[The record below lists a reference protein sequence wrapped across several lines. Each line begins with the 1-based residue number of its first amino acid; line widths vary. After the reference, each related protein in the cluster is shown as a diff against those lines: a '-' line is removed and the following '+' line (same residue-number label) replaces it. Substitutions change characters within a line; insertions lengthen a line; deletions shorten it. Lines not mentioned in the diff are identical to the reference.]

1 MRKNTRLKEYKKSK
15 YIISEAIMKKGE
27 KRKKMLL
34 KIAYDMFLTNGYE
47 NTSVD
52 EIIEKAQIAKGTYYY
67 YFQSK
72 EQMLEEVIDM
82 MIDNETEMAEQII
95 KTDISVPQKIVG
107 ILTSMKPTEEEQP
120 IKNTL
125 FQEENVLMHHK
136 VRKKLID
143 TLTPL
148 LSEVIKEGVNEG
160 IFKCD
165 NRPERVKMLLII
177 SDGTFNEGTFSQRD
191 ISVFIDM
198 TEKLL
203 GAENGTM
210 NFIYNLIDK
219 TDMEAVK

>member
-1 MRKNTRLKEYKKSK
+1 
-15 YIISEAIMKKGE
+15 MKKGE
-27 KRKKMLL
+27 KRKQELL
-34 KIAYDMFLTNGYE
+34 KIGYDMFLTRGYE

-52 EIIEKAQIAKGTYYY
+52 EIIEKVQIAKGTYYY

-82 MIDNETEMAEQII
+82 MIDSETEMAKQVI
-95 KTDISVPQKIVG
+95 TMDISVPQKIVG
-107 ILTSMKPTEEEQP
+107 ILASMKPSEEEEP

-125 FQEENVLMHHK
+125 FQQENVLMHYK

-143 TLTPL
+143 IIAPL

-160 IFKCD
+160 IFECE
-165 NRPERVKMLLII
+165 NIPERVKMLLII
-177 SDGTFNEGTFSQRD
+177 SDSTFNEGTFSEKD

-203 GAENGTM
+203 GAESGTM
-210 NFIYNLIDK
+210 SFIYDLIDK
-219 TDMEAVK
+219 SDMEAVE

>member
-1 MRKNTRLKEYKKSK
+1 
-15 YIISEAIMKKGE
+15 MKKGE

-34 KIAYDMFLTNGYE
+34 KIAYDLFLTKGYE

-82 MIDNETEMAEQII
+82 MIKNEVKMAEQII
-95 KTDISVPQKIVG
+95 RTDISVPQKIVG

-125 FQEENVLMHHK
+125 FKEENVLMHYK

-165 NRPERVKMLLII
+165 NIPERVKMLLII
-177 SDGTFNEGTFSQRD
+177 SDGTFNEGTFTERD

-203 GAENGTM
+203 GAENQTM

>member
-1 MRKNTRLKEYKKSK
+1 
-15 YIISEAIMKKGE
+15 MKKGE
-27 KRKKMLL
+27 KRKQELL
-34 KIAYDMFLTNGYE
+34 KIAYNMFLTQGYE

-52 EIIEKAQIAKGTYYY
+52 EIIEKARIAKGTYYY
-67 YFQSK
+67 HFQSK

-82 MIDNETEMAEQII
+82 MIDSETEMAKQII
-95 KTDISVPQKIVG
+95 ATDIPVPQKIVG
-107 ILTSMKPTEEEQP
+107 IIASMKPSEAEQP

-125 FQEENVLMHHK
+125 FQPENVLMHHK

-148 LSEVIKEGVNEG
+148 LSEVVKEGVDDG
-160 IFKCD
+160 IFECD
-165 NRPERVKMLLII
+165 NIPERVKMLLII
-177 SDGTFNEGTFSQRD
+177 SDSTFNEGTFSERD

-210 NFIYNLIDK
+210 SFIYNLIDK
-219 TDMEAVK
+219 SDMEAVE

>member
-1 MRKNTRLKEYKKSK
+1 
-15 YIISEAIMKKGE
+15 MKKGE

-34 KIAYDMFLTNGYE
+34 KIAYDMFLTQGYD

-82 MIDNETEMAEQII
+82 MIKNEVKMAEQII
-95 KTDISVPQKIVG
+95 RTDISVPQKIVG

-165 NRPERVKMLLII
+165 NIPERVKMLLII
-177 SDGTFNEGTFSQRD
+177 SDGTFNEGTFTERD

-203 GAENGTM
+203 GAENKTM

>member
-1 MRKNTRLKEYKKSK
+1 
-15 YIISEAIMKKGE
+15 MKKGE
-27 KRKKMLL
+27 KRKKELL
-34 KIAYDMFLTNGYE
+34 KIAYDMFLTQGYE

-52 EIIEKAQIAKGTYYY
+52 EIIAKAQIAKGTYYY

-82 MIDNETEMAEQII
+82 MIDNETETAKQII
-95 KTDISVPQKIVG
+95 KTDIPVPQKIVG
-107 ILTSMKPTEEEQP
+107 IVTSMKPTEAEQP

-125 FQEENVLMHHK
+125 FQPENVLMHYK

-143 TLTPL
+143 IITPV
-148 LSEVIKEGVNEG
+148 LSEVIEEGVKEG
-160 IFKCD
+160 IFECD
-165 NRPERVKMLLII
+165 NIAERVKMLLII
-177 SDGTFNEGTFSQRD
+177 SDSTFNEGAFSERD

-210 NFIYNLIDK
+210 GFIYDLIDK
-219 TDMEAVK
+219 NDMEAVE